1 MRHITEGK
9 WRRPK
14 CSDKRILNLSTYLP
28 WCSNKEN
35 SRENS
40 AKSSDQEKAPLA
52 DHNIFDEP
60 QSGHLIK
67 THPSLESRYMI

>member
-1 MRHITEGK
+1 MASSQMLGQENT
-9 WRRPK
+9 
-14 CSDKRILNLSTYLP
+14 LSTYLP

-40 AKSSDQEKAPLA
+40 AGKIKIPRNAKSSDQEKAPLA
-52 DHNIFDEP
+52 DHDIFDEP